1 MFRNYLLTALRN
13 LKRQKLYSAINIFGL
28 SVGLTIFILAVTFFS
43 FHLSFDTFHEGSD
56 RIYVIS
62 SKHNTG
68 NGVVQKALFTH
79 LPLANLMQKNFPEVE
94 SATVFRVHFRDIF
107 RYEKIVSYE
116 NNVVFTEPNFFKTFT
131 YPIIDG
137 DKKNPLSQPHSV
149 VLNESTAKKYF
160 GNENPIGKMLEV
172 SFSATPLKVTAVL
185 KDCPLNSSM
194 PFNVLVSLPENY
206 QIDWRAAGGTY
217 TFVKLK
223 SGVDANELEAKFPA
237 FVDEFVPLQKESKVS
252 LTLFP
257 MKDIHLKSM
266 GMGSGFNVTPLFQFY
281 LIVGI
286 AIALLIIVVINFM
299 ILSTSRFSNRAK
311 EVGVRKVI
319 GANKTQLIYQY
330 IGESVLLSLLALI
343 LTFLMFELIR
353 PAFIAM
359 IGETDLIFWQNPRIL
374 LLTIGVTLAV
384 GIVSGIYPAFF
395 LSSFNPSHILKNQ
408 YSSRK
413 GGVKFRKILVL
424 FQFALAFVMIA
435 FTLTAMKQLDMLA
448 KVDLGYSRKN
458 VITIPVNNSF
468 DTKFDVLEREL
479 KQNSNI
485 DIVASA
491 HVLPFAWGRQD
502 KIRPEGANKEETES
516 IYSYPCGYNFIEA
529 IDIKIVKGRSFSRDF
544 HDENSM
550 IITEETARHYGWDDP
565 IGKVMIFNE
574 RGEARKTIIGVAK
587 DFHFPHVFTKKAPA
601 VLFFL
606 PDQPFYVYIKTVTKP
621 DNTTIDYIRKVWNR
635 IVPELPFEYS
645 ILDYAFEENLRT
657 TTKSLEIF
665 KYIAVISVFIACLG
679 LFALASYTA
688 ERRTKEI
695 GVRKVLGASVR
706 KITGMLV
713 SEFLVL
719 VIIANIIALPIAYY
733 LSNFLITVGWI
744 YKTDLSAY
752 LFLTAAGVSIISA
765 LMAIGIQSVKA
776 AMANP
781 VKSLRYE

>member
-1 MFRNYLLTALRN
+1 
-13 LKRQKLYSAINIFGL
+13 
-28 SVGLTIFILAVTFFS
+28 
-43 FHLSFDTFHEGSD
+43 
-56 RIYVIS
+56 
-62 SKHNTG
+62 
-68 NGVVQKALFTH
+68 
-79 LPLANLMQKNFPEVE
+79 
-94 SATVFRVHFRDIF
+94 
-107 RYEKIVSYE
+107 
-116 NNVVFTEPNFFKTFT
+116 
-131 YPIIDG
+131 
-137 DKKNPLSQPHSV
+137 
-149 VLNESTAKKYF
+149 
-160 GNENPIGKMLEV
+160 
-172 SFSATPLKVTAVL
+172 
-185 KDCPLNSSM
+185 
-194 PFNVLVSLPENY
+194 
-206 QIDWRAAGGTY
+206 
-217 TFVKLK
+217 
-223 SGVDANELEAKFPA
+223 
-237 FVDEFVPLQKESKVS
+237 
-252 LTLFP
+252 
-257 MKDIHLKSM
+257 
-266 GMGSGFNVTPLFQFY
+266 
-281 LIVGI
+281 
-286 AIALLIIVVINFM
+286 
-299 ILSTSRFSNRAK
+299 
-311 EVGVRKVI
+311 
-319 GANKTQLIYQY
+319 
-330 IGESVLLSLLALI
+330 
-343 LTFLMFELIR
+343 
-353 PAFIAM
+353 M

-374 LLTIGVTLAV
+374 LLTISVTLAV

-395 LSSFNPSHILKNQ
+395 LSSFNPSHILKDQ

-435 FTLTAMKQLDMLA
+435 FTLTGMKQLDMLA

-458 VITIPVNNSF
+458 VITIPVNNSI

-491 HVLPFAWGRQD
+491 QVLPFAWGRQD
-502 KIRPEGANKEETES
+502 KIRLEGASKEVTES
-516 IYSYPCGYNFIEA
+516 IYSYPCGYNFVEA

-621 DNTTIDYIRKVWNR
+621 DNATIEFIRKVWNK
-635 IVPELPFEYS
+635 ILPELPFEYS
-645 ILDYAFEENLRT
+645 ILDYAFEEDLRS

-665 KYIAVISVFIACLG
+665 KYIAAISVFIACLG

-706 KITGMLV
+706 KITGMLL

-776 AMANP
+776 ATANP
-781 VKSLRYE
+781 VESLRYE